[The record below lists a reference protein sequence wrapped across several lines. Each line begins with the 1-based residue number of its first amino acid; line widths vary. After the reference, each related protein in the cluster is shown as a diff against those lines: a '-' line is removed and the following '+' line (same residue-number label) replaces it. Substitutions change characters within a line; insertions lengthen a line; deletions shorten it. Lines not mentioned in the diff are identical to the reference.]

1 MAMSFHL
8 LVRSS
13 LKSQVPENCTARRSA
28 LTLALDLKL
37 FKSLLHH
44 CKGDGNA
51 KRFAVTDPL
60 DFQFPE
66 RLDELGTELI
76 DVCEDR

>member
-1 MAMSFHL
+1 M
-8 LVRSS
+8 
-13 LKSQVPENCTARRSA
+13 PRRSA

-44 CKGDGNA
+44 CKGDGNVE
-51 KRFAVTDPL
+51 RFVVTDPL

-66 RLDELGTELI
+66 RLDELVTELI
-76 DVCEDR
+76 GVCDDR